1 MTFKKIMKN
10 KAMIAMGI
18 FIVAFIASLPFIS
31 RAVSG
36 TEMQTNELTDTS
48 VLITGRIL
56 NPDNQ
61 SVKIGTVE
69 QNNPQASYVYTNPFT
84 LLDDA
89 SVSPIEGR
97 TGNTTGYGNTSVGE
111 RTGKNNTT
119 GYGNTSVGEKGVYN
133 NTSAYG
139 NTGVGEKGSA
149 YNSVVYQTISGLAP
163 NTTYCSVVVDAS
175 DPSNTPIYGSEIC
188 YTTLATGASYKN
200 GELTSVVLDTQ
211 SMTDTSATIKFM
223 VNPDGKALGL
233 SLKYGVGKKDFTDS
247 DYTKDTGEFFRTA
260 TATSNSLPATAE
272 IKNLEKDTTYYYE
285 VYNTDTKEVYHD
297 NLFTTAASAGTVIN
311 QSSSNTTTT
320 TTCVPGEYCLLA
332 PLPGLSKIN
341 VQTTGIGGYLAI
353 IFKIGIGLAGVLA
366 VVMLVVGGIQYMSTD
381 AFSEKADGKSR
392 MMNAIIGLLLVLGAW
407 VILNTLN
414 PNLLIFNLDLQK
426 VSITVDEA
434 NFADTE
440 VEIQSNKGYSM
451 NGASFQSPNP
461 SAGIADFAAKLK
473 SGYKIDLITVD
484 TASKKATFSARNG
497 ASSATVSVDINIGK
511 NGVAEIGKAKE
522 GDGKTPKGETVINS
536 DRRIS
541 NSTSNAVTSRNG
553 KYNLGAAFIN
563 IGTNPDRGIGF
574 HGKWNNSL
582 GVTNGCIRMYND
594 DLIVLAPYM
603 ATGTKVLIK

>member
-10 KAMIAMGI
+10 KAMIAMRI

-89 SVSPIEGR
+89 SVPPIEGR

-247 DYTKDTGEFFRTA
+247 DYTKDIGEFFRTA
-260 TATSNSLPATAE
+260 TTTSNSLPATAE

-311 QSSSNTTTT
+311 QNSSNTTTT

-426 VSITVDEA
+426 VSITVDPSLIDSDEA
-434 NFADTE
+434 ETQPPTGANYTSYPYKNGDKIDDVFPTPKTSDMLGTLKTLNVDVSGSNSSKPICDT
-440 VEIQSNKGYSM
+440 VGQTGCT
-451 NGASFQSPNP
+451 AL
-461 SAGIADFAAKLK
+461 AGIPSKVTVGLQKIRTKCPNCELTITGGTEFWLHK
-473 SGYKIDLITVD
+473 SHGPGKDKIDLRNNSRASNFVKYVTSGKKIGQITGWGVLYVTDGIEFVD
-484 TASKKATFSARNG
+484 EGNHYHVWG
-497 ASSATVSVDINIGK
+497 WNNDHASS
-511 NGVAEIGKAKE
+511 
-522 GDGKTPKGETVINS
+522 
-536 DRRIS
+536 
-541 NSTSNAVTSRNG
+541 
-553 KYNLGAAFIN
+553 YN
-563 IGTNPDRGIGF
+563 
-574 HGKWNNSL
+574 K
-582 GVTNGCIRMYND
+582 
-594 DLIVLAPYM
+594 
-603 ATGTKVLIK
+603 